1 MFTPAAD
8 RAKNQSVKT
17 NNTEWRMLHS
27 GVCEVTVRSDLEY
40 ENPYWDVELSA
51 DVRPESGE
59 APSVRVGG
67 FHDGIDGEGAP
78 VFRVRF
84 RPTVPGRWICTI
96 DTRPHDASLSG
107 TVTIDV
113 DGHEID
119 AHGQLQIAPGDGY
132 RFRRADGSPEFLL
145 GDTMYNLFGAAYS
158 GLDTE
163 QFLDRRA
170 KQGVNYVRVRAQ
182 TSPFHPGTPRSSW
195 PVSDFWPW
203 GGSAQKPDLT
213 RFHPPYFAAV
223 DRVFEQASRVGVGF
237 EMILEA
243 WMFEFPFSD
252 RASFDSEIEL
262 HWIRYIIARYS
273 AFPQLLIWCPANEYE
288 FFPDG
293 QPKWHRQA
301 DRWIARLA
309 RAIRE
314 IDPYRHPI
322 GVHNWEQ
329 KRSLFERL
337 EHVEEIDVFLVQA
350 DWGREMAL
358 HGDAA
363 LCRYVDRDLR
373 FHSGLET
380 VEQPAQSSSPA
391 HDGSGDAGRHAGT
404 PGPTTKA
411 VICAEFGY
419 ERSAGCRTLGIFEE
433 FGPEHTRRGQW
444 RAGFSGCPVVHGF
457 DCTWG
462 PHMSLESDSEGS
474 EALPPFRRF
483 LTEIVDFADMVPAL
497 QLIPAHSG
505 DRDTGTAPLCMSSR
519 DGRTLCLYFPCAGW
533 CEIPGDARSH
543 SGKTS
548 GAHGGDSGTSDERP
562 HDPWR
567 IELFDPRTGELH
579 PYATPS
585 PDGSTHGAHA
595 HGGDT
600 RDTDTHGAD
609 TRDTDG
615 SAGTLRLESPEGSD
629 PSSNPSGEPAPDWIV
644 VMRRQ

>member
-1 MFTPAAD
+1 METFNVD
-8 RAKNQSVKT
+8 WRA
-17 NNTEWRMLHS
+17 LHS
-27 GVCEVTVRSDLEY
+27 GVYEITARSDRDY
-40 ENPYWDVELSA
+40 ENPYWDVEVVA
-51 DVRPESGE
+51 TIRPESGGRAE
-59 APSVRVGG
+59 LTVPG
-67 FHDGIDGEGAP
+67 FHDGVDGDGAAL
-78 VFRVRF
+78 FRVRF
-84 RPTVPGRWICTI
+84 RPPSAGRWICTI
-96 DTRPHDASLSG
+96 ATRPHDENLNG
-107 TVTIDV
+107 TVSIDV
-113 DGHEID
+113 GEDEID
-119 AHGQLQIAPGDGY
+119 RRGELQIAPGDGY

-145 GDTMYNLFGAAYS
+145 GDTIYNLFGAAYS

-163 QFLDRRA
+163 QLLDRRA

-182 TSPFHPGTPRSSW
+182 TSPFHPGTPRSTW
-195 PVSDFWPW
+195 PIADFWPW

-252 RASFDSEIEL
+252 RAVFDSEIEL
-262 HWIRYIIARYS
+262 HWIRNIIARYS

-293 QPKWHRQA
+293 EPKWHRQA

-350 DWGREMAL
+350 DWGKEMAL

-373 FHSGLET
+373 FHSGIET
-380 VEQPAQSSSPA
+380 VEPPAQTSTPA
-391 HDGSGDAGRHAGT
+391 REASGDAGSHAGAA
-404 PGPTTKA
+404 GPTAKA

-419 ERSAGCRTLGIFEE
+419 EWSPGCRTLGIFEE

-462 PHMSLESDSEGS
+462 PHMSLESDSKGS
-474 EALPPFRRF
+474 ATLLPFRRF
-483 LTEIVDFADMVPAL
+483 MTEIVDYADMVPAL
-497 QLIPAHSG
+497 QLFAAHSG

-519 DGRTLCLYFPCAGW
+519 DGRTVCVYFPCAGW
-533 CEIPGDARSH
+533 CEIPGGARSPA
-543 SGKTS
+543 GDVPA
-548 GAHGGDSGTSDERP
+548 GGGDSGANDEPRRNSW
-562 HDPWR
+562 H
-567 IELFDPRTGELH
+567 IELFDPRTGELQ
-579 PYATPS
+579 PYELEPSSTPS
-585 PDGSTHGAHA
+585 P
-595 HGGDT
+595 
-600 RDTDTHGAD
+600 GAD
-609 TRDTDG
+609 TS
-615 SAGTLRLESPEGSD
+615 SADRTTETLRVESPEGSD
-629 PSSNPSGEPAPDWIV
+629 PSSAPGSEPAPDWIV
-644 VMRRQ
+644 VLRRQ